1 MTRISIFCLAAVLA
15 CVAAPAAS
23 HSLSLSHMSITES
36 DGNGVQVEL
45 DVSLKD
51 VALTLPI
58 DQDND
63 RDITWTELVAVR
75 PELEAL
81 VSEGVTLNRGGATCP
96 LEGSELGIRRYED
109 GVYAALV
116 LTANCRAAGALVV
129 DYRMFFD
136 RDPTHRSIVTMRTGS
151 ASLTAIASNSDS
163 RVEGPEGSGARSSV
177 YSFLREG
184 VHHILI
190 GYDHLAFLALLL
202 LPVVVRRSDRSWQP
216 VEGFR
221 PALLRAAGIVTA
233 FTLAHS
239 ITLTSAAMGWL
250 SPSTRWVEAAIAASV
265 LLAAINN
272 IWPVV
277 TRRLYLLAFG
287 FGLVHGFGF
296 AGVLAEVGIPKEARV
311 ASLLGFNLG
320 VEIGQLA
327 VVALLLPALFL
338 VRKRRWYPSFG
349 LRGTSAAVGLL
360 AAWWMFERLA

>member
-1 MTRISIFCLAAVLA
+1 MTRIIRFCLAAALA
-15 CVAAPAAS
+15 CAAAPAAS
-23 HSLSLSHMSITES
+23 HTLSLSHLSVTES
-36 DGNGVQVEL
+36 GDNRVQVEL
-45 DVSLKD
+45 DVALKD

-63 RDITWTELVAVR
+63 RNITWAELVAVR
-75 PELEAL
+75 PDLEAL
-81 VSEGVTLNRGGATCP
+81 ASEGVTLTRGGATCS
-96 LEGSELGIRRYED
+96 LQGSDLGIRRYED

-116 LTANCRAAGALVV
+116 LTADCRASGALVV
-129 DYRMFFD
+129 DYRLFFD

-163 RVEGPEGSGARSSV
+163 RVEGPEGSGASASI

-202 LPVVVRRSDRSWQP
+202 LPVVVRRSDREWRP
-216 VEGFR
+216 VNGFR
-221 PALLRAAGIVTA
+221 PASLRAAGVVTA
-233 FTLAHS
+233 FTVAHS
-239 ITLTSAAMGWL
+239 ITLTGAAMGWL

-272 IWPVV
+272 IWPLV

-296 AGVLAEVGIPKEARV
+296 AGVLAEVGIPTEARV

-327 VVALLLPALFL
+327 VVAVLLPLLFL
-338 VRKRRWYPSFG
+338 ARKRSWYPSMG
-349 LRGTSAAVGLL
+349 LRGASAAVGLL
-360 AAWWMFERLA
+360 AAWWLFERLT

>member
-1 MTRISIFCLAAVLA
+1 MTRIFFFFLAAALA
-15 CVAAPAAS
+15 FVAAPAAS
-23 HSLSLSHMSITES
+23 HSLSLSHLSVIES
-36 DGNGVQVEL
+36 DGDRVQVEL
-45 DVSLKD
+45 DIALKD

-63 RDITWTELVAVR
+63 RDITWAELVAVR
-75 PELEAL
+75 QDLEAL
-81 VSEGVTLNRGGATCP
+81 ASEGVTLTRGGATCP
-96 LEGSELGIRRYED
+96 LQGSELGIRRYED

-129 DYRMFFD
+129 DYRLLFD
-136 RDPTHRSIVTMRTGS
+136 RDPTHRSIITMRTGS
-151 ASLTAIASNSDS
+151 ASFTAIASNSDS
-163 RVEGPEGSGARSSV
+163 RVEGAACSGASSSI

-202 LPVVVRRSDRSWQP
+202 LPVVLRRSDRTWTP

-233 FTLAHS
+233 FTVAHS

-265 LLAAINN
+265 LLAAANN

-327 VVALLLPALFL
+327 VVAVLLPALFL
-338 VRKRRWYPSFG
+338 MRKRRWYPSLG
-349 LRGTSAAVGLL
+349 LRGASAAVGLL
-360 AAWWMFERLA
+360 AAWWLFERLA